1 MTFADLRAA
10 VEAAGL
16 ELLGVVPWSDRTLIG
31 RLAPEVLTDVRRT
44 YPTAEVED
52 LLATYAAV
60 IVRRPG

>member
-10 VEAAGL
+10 VDAAGL

-31 RLAPEVLTDVRRT
+31 RLAPEVVTEVRRT